1 MSLPE
6 DLIYH
11 ALQLYEGTDYRS
23 SAEVRNRS
31 AVSSAYY
38 SLFHKINE
46 DAVATIAPHVQTST
60 NHRIQRWF
68 DHSEMKKVCG
78 RFITQPNLSQSLIG
92 LIGNSASPD
101 LQTVARNFVQ
111 LQEARHSVDYDLGY
125 ILDRTET
132 RRFIELATEALRA
145 WERIRDSA
153 ETNIFILSL
162 LLWKNW
168 DRERT

>member
-11 ALQLYEGTDYRS
+11 ALQLFEGTEYHS
-23 SAEVRNRS
+23 SAEVRNRG
-31 AVSSAYY
+31 AVSTAYY
-38 SLFHKINE
+38 SLFHKING
-46 DAVATIAPHVQTST
+46 DAVAIIAPNVQTST

-68 DHSEMKKVCG
+68 DHAEMKNICG
-78 RFITQPNLSQSLIG
+78 RFTKSELDQPLLD

-111 LQEARHSVDYDLGY
+111 LQEARHNADYDLGY

-132 RRFIELATEALRA
+132 RRFIELAIEALRA

-153 ETNIFILSL
+153 EANVFILSL

-168 DRERT
+168 GKDR